1 MMTGAQ
7 QLGSGNRRKMR
18 SRVWAA
24 IFAPVL
30 LAGCIFSSDQGRPD
44 RARLNLEGGASSSM
58 ELIVS
63 TDFLVVDGSVSFQR
77 ADTAMVS
84 VPFNETYSLAQ
95 PARIYIRAVNI
106 QTQTEVFGMKVWI
119 DGESWYD
126 ESRSL
131 EPGEAFEFLY
141 RYNEPGIR

>member
-1 MMTGAQ
+1 MMIGAKR
-7 QLGSGNRRKMR
+7 LSWRKRGGMR
-18 SRVWAA
+18 SRGRGPILVSL
-24 IFAPVL
+24 L

-58 ELIVS
+58 ELVVS
-63 TDFLVVDGSVSFQR
+63 TDFLVVEGSVSFQR
-77 ADTAMVS
+77 ADTSMIS
-84 VPFNETYSLAQ
+84 VPFNEAYSLAQ

-106 QTQTEVFGMKVWI
+106 QTQTESFGMKVWI